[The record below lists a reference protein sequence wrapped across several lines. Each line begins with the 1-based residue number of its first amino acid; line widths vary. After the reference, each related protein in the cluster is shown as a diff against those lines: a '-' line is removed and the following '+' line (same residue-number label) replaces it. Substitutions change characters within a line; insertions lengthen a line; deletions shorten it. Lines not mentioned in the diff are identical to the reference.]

1 MTYTASTIPRFFLA
15 YRYMYRDRDFN
26 ESIGELAVTQTNQQ
40 TLWLYLADFRW
51 QKIKQSYKI
60 IMYEWTVI
68 KLIKVKKNWC
78 F

>member
-15 YRYMYRDRDFN
+15 YRYMHRDRDFN